1 MRIIITGGDGFCGWP
16 TALHLSSQ
24 GHDIIIID
32 NLSRRSIDESLGV
45 SSLTPISEISL
56 RLKAWQQVSGE
67 SIGFEN
73 LDLAADYHDL
83 LKLISKYK
91 PDAIVHFGEQ
101 RSAPYSMKSAET
113 KAYTIHNNI
122 NGTHNLLSAI
132 VESGLDIHLVHLGS
146 IGVYGY
152 TTAGL
157 TIPEGYLSVKVEND
171 MGQDI
176 EKDIL
181 YPADPGS
188 IYHMTKVQDQTMFAF
203 YNKNDELRITDLHQ
217 GIVWGTQT
225 RETSMDLRL
234 INRFDYDGD
243 YGTVLNRFILQA
255 VIDHPISVYG
265 SGGQTRAFINIQDCV
280 RCIEIAL
287 QSAPKKGDKVRIL
300 NQATEMFDVMNL
312 AKLISSRTGAKIN
325 CVPNP
330 RKEDSSNEFRIKNT
344 GLLNLGLNPTLLS
357 EGILSEIQEI
367 VWRFQSNC
375 DRSKIPSQS
384 SWIKKDIEKEK
395 VA

>member
-32 NLSRRSIDESLGV
+32 NLSRRRIDEALGV
-45 SSLTPISEISL
+45 CSLTPISDMAL
-56 RLKAWQQVSGE
+56 RLKAWQQISGE
-67 SIGFEN
+67 TIGFEN
-73 LDLAADYHDL
+73 LDLAADYNDL
-83 LKLISKYK
+83 LRLISEYK

-132 VESGLDIHLVHLGS
+132 VESGLDVHLVHLGS

-157 TIPEGYLSVKVEND
+157 TIPEGYLSVNVTND
-171 MGQDI
+171 KGQAM

-181 YPADPGS
+181 YPTDPGS

-280 RCIEIAL
+280 HCIEIAL
-287 QSAPKKGDKVRIL
+287 QSAPQKGDKVRIL
-300 NQATEMFDVMNL
+300 NQATEMFDVMSL
-312 AKLISSRTGAKIN
+312 AKLISARTGAKIN

-330 RKEDSSNEFRIKNT
+330 RKED
-344 GLLNLGLNPTLLS
+344 
-357 EGILSEIQEI
+357 
-367 VWRFQSNC
+367 
-375 DRSKIPSQS
+375 
-384 SWIKKDIEKEK
+384 
-395 VA
+395 